1 MIGIYQIRNTRNG
14 KLYIGQSVDLMHRK
28 NCHWYDLNNNRHK
41 NIHLQRAYNVEPDAL
56 VFEVICQCSEQELNG
71 LEIYFIKKYKT
82 TNSKYGYNLDSGG
95 NGAGRM
101 SEETKAKLSKAKKG
115 NTVMCGKKLSDEWKK
130 HLSEAQPH
138 KRKIKCIETGIVYE
152 SFAEA
157 ARQTGLNRTKI
168 VSCCTGKRK
177 STGGF
182 HFEYADKETSS

>member
-14 KLYIGQSVDLMHRK
+14 KLYIGQSVDLTHRK
-28 NCHWYDLNNNRHK
+28 NCHWYDLKNNRHK

-115 NTVMCGKKLSDEWKK
+115 NTAMCGKKLSDEWKK

>member
-14 KLYIGQSVDLMHRK
+14 KLYIGQSVDLAHRK
-28 NCHWYDLNNNRHK
+28 SCHIYDLKNNRHK
-41 NIHLQRAYNVEPDAL
+41 NIHLQRAYNIEPSVF
-56 VFEVICQCSEQELNG
+56 VFEIICQCSEKELDD
-71 LEIYFIKKYKT
+71 LEIHFIKKYKT
-82 TNSKYGYNLDSGG
+82 TDSAYGYNLDSGG

-115 NTVMCGKKLSDEWKK
+115 NTAMCGKRLSDEWKK

-138 KRKIKCIETGIVYE
+138 KRKVRCIETNIVYE

-157 ARQTGLNRTKI
+157 ARQMGLNRTKI
-168 VSCCTGKRK
+168 VSCCTGSRK

-182 HFEYADKETSS
+182 HFRYADEEAGS